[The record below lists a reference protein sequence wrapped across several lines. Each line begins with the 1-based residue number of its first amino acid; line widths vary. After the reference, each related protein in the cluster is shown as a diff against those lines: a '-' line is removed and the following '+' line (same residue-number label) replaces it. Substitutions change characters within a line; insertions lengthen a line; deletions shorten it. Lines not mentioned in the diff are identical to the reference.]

1 CPKGK
6 KIKVK
11 PQTTLVVAIVGIYAT
26 CGCLMLSL
34 VVLCAAILGL
44 KSEIPLSKS
53 STIALILNEPFFATE
68 MALVS
73 LTLGFEYFRS
83 SAVLSRNIRSLERLQ
98 IVNTIYL
105 LLSMGL
111 GLFLLISIFRGRTRS
126 GQVEHSVAVAMAV
139 VWILQIAGI
148 FSVAC
153 LSSEVERPEISP
165 PIQPHTTAYAPYN
178 IEWI

>member
-1 CPKGK
+1 MSEGK

-44 KSEIPLSKS
+44 KSEVPLSKS

-73 LTLGFEYFRS
+73 LTS